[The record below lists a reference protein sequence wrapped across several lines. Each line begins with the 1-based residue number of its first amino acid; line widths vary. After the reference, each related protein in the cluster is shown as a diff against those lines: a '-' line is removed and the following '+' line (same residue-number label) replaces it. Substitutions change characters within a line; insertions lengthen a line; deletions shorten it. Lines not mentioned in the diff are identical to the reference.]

1 MFRVLKKRIAKI
13 NSTIEQ
19 ASKYLLS
26 KKLLRKLADLS
37 SKGRIAKK
45 AREKIK
51 QSKDV
56 TYHITYFVEFPE
68 EMNKI

>member
-1 MFRVLKKRIAKI
+1 M
-13 NSTIEQ
+13 
-19 ASKYLLS
+19 LS

-37 SKGRIAKK
+37 SKGRIEKK